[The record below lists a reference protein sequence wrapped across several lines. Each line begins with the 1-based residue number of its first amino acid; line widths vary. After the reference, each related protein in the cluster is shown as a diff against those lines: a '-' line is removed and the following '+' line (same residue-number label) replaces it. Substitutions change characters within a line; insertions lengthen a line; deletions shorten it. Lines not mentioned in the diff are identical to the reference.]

1 MAVRAVIIVIE
12 TARYHPDHSH
22 RWPWGAIRFYT
33 QSCDLRAQLNPK
45 RLLHKNL
52 IGRID
57 LKAPR

>member
-1 MAVRAVIIVIE
+1 MIIVIE